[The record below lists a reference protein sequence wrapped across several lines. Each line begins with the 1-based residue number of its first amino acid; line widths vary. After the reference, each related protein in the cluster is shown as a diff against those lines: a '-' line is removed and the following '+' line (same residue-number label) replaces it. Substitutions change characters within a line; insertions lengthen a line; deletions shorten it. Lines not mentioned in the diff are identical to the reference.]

1 MHILSVGVDYKNT
14 PVQVREELTFQ
25 EADLE
30 RALTGLRE
38 TKSVFEA
45 VILSTCNRT
54 EIYIVCDQL
63 HTGHYYSKQFFAGWF
78 HHEAESLKPFLILRE
93 DQEAIRHLFQVAC
106 GLDSMV
112 LGETQILGQVRHAF
126 LTAQQLGTTG
136 TLFNEL
142 FKQALTVAKRAQ
154 DETQINDH
162 PVSVSYAAVK
172 LLENVTGPLNEKSVL
187 MIGAGE
193 MSRLALKHLISG
205 GVRHLTVINRT
216 KEKADRLAGQF
227 HGQSAPYTALNT
239 AIGRSDIVFA
249 ATSSPNCLINGKSLA
264 PLLTG
269 RPDRPLILVDIGV
282 PRNIDPDTACL
293 EQVHLFDIDDLERIV
308 DRNLEARRTA
318 ADRILPLIAAQMDR
332 YTEWLHTLG
341 VVPVISALREKTL
354 AIHAEMME
362 RIDHKL
368 PELTERERK
377 VFSKQ
382 AKSMINQL
390 LRDPITRIKEL
401 AGSEHGKHAIEHFA
415 EIFDIEE
422 AAHSGMDGKKAET
435 AARPSKELDGSI
447 S

>member
-14 PVQVREELTFQ
+14 PVRVREALTFPAA
-25 EADLE
+25 ELE
-30 RALTGLRE
+30 KALTGLRE
-38 TKSVFEA
+38 TKSIFET

-54 EIYIVCDQL
+54 EIYVVCDQL
-63 HTGHYYSKQFFAGWF
+63 HTGRYYTKQYFAGWF
-78 HHEAESLKPFLILRE
+78 HLTPESLKPFLVLRE
-93 DQEAIRHLFQVAC
+93 DQEAIRHLFRVTC

-142 FKQALTVAKRAQ
+142 FKQALTVAKHAQ

-172 LLENVTGPLNEKSVL
+172 LLQDVTGPLNEKSVL

-193 MSRLALKHLISG
+193 MSCLALKHLMSS

-227 HGQSAPYTALNT
+227 HGRSVPFASLDASI
-239 AIGRSDIVFA
+239 AGSDIVFA
-249 ATSSPNCLINGKSLA
+249 STSSPDYLITKASLA
-264 PLLTG
+264 PLLAARDT
-269 RPDRPLILVDIGV
+269 RPLILVDIGV
-282 PRNIDPDTACL
+282 PRNIDPETARL
-293 EQVHLFDIDDLERIV
+293 EQVRLFDIDDLERIV
-308 DRNLEARRTA
+308 DQNLEARRRA
-318 ADRILPLIAAQMDR
+318 AERITPLITAQMDR
-332 YTEWLHTLG
+332 YAEWLHTLG
-341 VVPVISALREKTL
+341 VVPVISALREKAL
-354 AIHAEMME
+354 SIHSEMME

-390 LRDPITRIKEL
+390 LREPITRIKEL
-401 AGSEHGKHAIEHFA
+401 SGSEHGKHAIEHFA

-422 AAHSGMDGKKAET
+422 AAHSGMSGKQAD
-435 AARPSKELDGSI
+435 AAASPSKELNGSI